1 MGIKAV
7 LFDLDGTLLPM
18 DQEIFTKEYFASL
31 AKNLAKYGYE
41 SDKLIKS
48 IWIGSAAMVKN
59 IGSQTNEE
67 VFWNKF
73 SEIYGDRVRED
84 KAYFEAYYFKD
95 FDRTKS
101 VCGYNPK
108 AVECVN
114 EIKSLGIRIALA
126 TNPLFPS
133 IATEKRANW
142 AGLDIKDFELYT
154 TYENSHFAKPN
165 PEYYGEILQKMQIS
179 PDEVLMVGN
188 DVTEDMVADTL
199 GMKVFLITDN
209 LINKENKDI
218 SIYPNGNFDDLI
230 NYVKENA

>member
-31 AKNLAKYGYE
+31 AKNLARYGYE
-41 SDKLIKS
+41 PDRLIRA
-48 IWIGSAAMVKN
+48 IWLGSASMVKN
-59 IGSQTNEE
+59 DGSLTNEE

-84 KAYFEAYYFKD
+84 RAYFEAYYFED
-95 FDRTKS
+95 FDRTKR

-133 IATEKRANW
+133 IATEKRAEW
-142 AGLDIKDFELYT
+142 AGLNIKDFELYT

-165 PEYYGEILQKMQIS
+165 PEYYEEILQKMQIS

-188 DVTEDMVADTL
+188 DVTEDMVASTL
-199 GMKVFLITDN
+199 GMKVFLINDN
-209 LINKENKDI
+209 LINRENRDI

-230 NYVKENA
+230 NYVKKNA